1 MTSNTYDQE
10 EDHMISQQDLSNTN
24 PTWRQYSRFMNPRIL
39 RVSRSYGGKDRHTKV
54 WTIRG
59 LKDRRIRLSEHAAL
73 QLYRLQ
79 DQLGLSQPS
88 KVIDWLLD
96 VTKDDIAKLPPL
108 QMALE
113 DYNFNPFHFPSTFT
127 HQDFNSTQVSFP
139 SLFNNPDCDHQRT
152 KGKEV
157 CVENRLSSYNYNE
170 LHPSSNLSLSR
181 YGHDRLDHTNYSAS
195 LLPSSLS
202 SSFEPRFLSS
212 FSGTATPS
220 FFPQH
225 IAHNHSQLMNSSYP
239 HVLLGLN
246 MNSTVSSESNDEP

>member
-10 EDHMISQQDLSNTN
+10 EDMINQQNLSSTN
-24 PTWRQYSRFMNPRIL
+24 PTWRQYSCFKNPRIL

-59 LKDRRIRLSEHAAL
+59 LKDRRIRLSEPAAL
-73 QLYRLQ
+73 QLYSLQ

-96 VTKDDIAKLPPL
+96 VAKDDIAKLPPL

-113 DYNFNPFHFPSTFT
+113 GYNFNPFHFPSTFT
-127 HQDFNSTQVSFP
+127 HQDFNSTQLSFP
-139 SLFNNPDCDHQRT
+139 SFFDNSDYDNQRT

-157 CVENRLSSYNYNE
+157 SVENRLNLYNYDE

-181 YGHDRLDHTNYSAS
+181 YDHHLDHAYNAP

-202 SSFEPRFLSS
+202 SSSEPRFLSS
-212 FSGTATPS
+212 FSGIATPS
-220 FFPQH
+220 VFPQH
-225 IAHNHSQLMNSSYP
+225 LVHNHSQLLSSNYP

-246 MNSTVSSESNDEP
+246 MNSKVSSESNDDC